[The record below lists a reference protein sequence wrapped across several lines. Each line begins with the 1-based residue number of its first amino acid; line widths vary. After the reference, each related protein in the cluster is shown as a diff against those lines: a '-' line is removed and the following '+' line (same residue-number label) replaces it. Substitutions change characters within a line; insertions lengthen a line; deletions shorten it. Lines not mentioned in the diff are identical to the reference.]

1 MSTITIRINEEEK
14 KYIEAFAKMNNK
26 SISELIRE
34 SVLESIEDKYDMI
47 ERDKAIVE
55 FNKEKTMYTPDEVW
69 EILGI

>member
-1 MSTITIRINEEEK
+1 
-14 KYIEAFAKMNNK
+14 MNNK

-34 SVLESIEDKYDMI
+34 SVLESIEDKYDLI
-47 ERDKAIVE
+47 ELNKAIVE

>member
-34 SVLESIEDKYDMI
+34 SVLESIEDKYDLI
-47 ERDKAIVE
+47 ELFE
-55 FNKEKTMYTPDEVW
+55 FNV
-69 EILGI
+69 